1 MSKRLQVCWISA
13 GVSSFVAGWLERENT
28 DQYIYIDIADQHK
41 DSLRFVHDCE
51 KELGKEVQILRSDT
65 YANVEEA
72 CMAAGIIR
80 SVKGFAPCTAYLK
93 KREQTKQQ
101 VSLPLQETILKL
113 RLDQKSGMYLLG
125 GKE

>member
-13 GVSSFVAGWLERENT
+13 GVSSFVAGWLEKENT

-41 DSLRFVHDCE
+41 DSLRFIRECE

-93 KREQTKQQ
+93 NGCAPNGK
-101 VSLPLQETILKL
+101 
-113 RLDQKSGMYLLG
+113 KSI
-125 GKE
+125 KIAK